1 LKYKDLP
8 EEEKEKLNAY
18 LVKQAAQQSQNGR
31 ELFEN
36 ISKPILYANTGGV
49 AVTSSLIAAGPGG
62 SDSSFLGF
70 SFLIFVVGVAL
81 FIVFRFYLALA
92 VGKSVEKVKQFH
104 HEVIDGLA
112 DVSGE
117 SINSRMTRIS
127 GKLDGNTP
135 MWVIFPPMLMFLVG
149 ATLGCTWVV
158 LRFVV

>member
-1 LKYKDLP
+1 MKYKDLP

-36 ISKPILYANTGGV
+36 ISKPTLYANTGGV

-70 SFLIFVVGVAL
+70 SFLIFALGVAL

-135 MWVIFPPMLMFLVG
+135 MWVIFPPMLLFLVG
-149 ATLGCTWVV
+149 ATLSCTWVV

>member
-8 EEEKEKLNAY
+8 DEERKKLDTY

-36 ISKPILYANTGGV
+36 ISKSILYANTGGV
-49 AVTSSLIAAGPGG
+49 AVTSSLIAAGPNG
-62 SDSSFLGF
+62 SDSSFLGL
-70 SFLIFVVGVAL
+70 SFLLFVMGVAL
-81 FIVFRFYLALA
+81 FIFFRFYLALA

-117 SINSRMTRIS
+117 SINSRMVKIS
-127 GKLDGNTP
+127 GRLDGNTP
-135 MWVIFPPMLMFLVG
+135 MWVIFPPMLMFLIG
-149 ATLGCTWVV
+149 ATLGCIWVV
-158 LRFVV
+158 LRFVA